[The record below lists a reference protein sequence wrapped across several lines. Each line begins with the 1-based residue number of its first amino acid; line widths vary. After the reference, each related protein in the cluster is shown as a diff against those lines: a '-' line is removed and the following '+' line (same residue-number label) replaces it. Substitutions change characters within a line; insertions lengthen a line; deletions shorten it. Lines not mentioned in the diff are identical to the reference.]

1 MGPVVETTA
10 TPTVSSELATGARLI
25 VHLKENNIQY
35 LLATL
40 MLKVTHGKMFRT
52 RSGRYGCY
60 KYHNGRKVKFVTRK
74 PKARRNRSYSKRRY

>member
-1 MGPVVETTA
+1 
-10 TPTVSSELATGARLI
+10 
-25 VHLKENNIQY
+25 
-35 LLATL
+35 

-74 PKARRNRSYSKRRY
+74 PKARRNTSYSKRRY

>member
-35 LLATL
+35 LLGVLILYSLGVTDK
-40 MLKVTHGKMFRT
+40 ML
-52 RSGRYGCY
+52 SYGAGIC
-60 KYHNGRKVKFVTRK
+60 G
-74 PKARRNRSYSKRRY
+74 